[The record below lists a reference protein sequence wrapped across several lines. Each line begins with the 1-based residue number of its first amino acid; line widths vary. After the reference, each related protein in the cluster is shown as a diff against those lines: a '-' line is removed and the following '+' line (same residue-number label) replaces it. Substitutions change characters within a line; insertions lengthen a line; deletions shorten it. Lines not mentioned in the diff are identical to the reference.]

1 MVSALRTGFV
11 LCMIGVIAVLVPPVL
26 IPLIVNHLCDLQH
39 TEGTLG
45 PGILGNILRGE
56 ECTEVITAGFLTI
69 FAVPGTLLLQIGSFI
84 VVMAFTN
91 RIAYKKTGHRIKNDW
106 GTNTIDDRGT
116 NMDKK

>member
-1 MVSALRTGFV
+1 VVSALRTGFV
-11 LCMIGVIAVLVPPVL
+11 LCMIGVIAVLVPPAL
-26 IPLIVNHLCDLQH
+26 IPLIVNQLCDLQR

-56 ECTEVITAGFLTI
+56 ECNEVITAGFLTI

-91 RIAYKKTGHRIKNDW
+91 RISYKKTGHRIKNDW
-106 GTNTIDDRGT
+106 GTNAIYDRGT
-116 NMDKK
+116 NMDK

>member
-1 MVSALRTGFV
+1 MVSAVRTGFAS
-11 LCMIGVIAVLVPPVL
+11 CIIGVIAVLVAPAL
-26 IPLIVNHLCDLQH
+26 IPLIVNQLCDLKR

-45 PGILGNILRGE
+45 PGILGNTLRGE

-91 RIAYKKTGHRIKNDW
+91 RISYKKTGHRIKNDW
-106 GTNTIDDRGT
+106 GTNAIYDRGT
-116 NMDKK
+116 NMDK